1 MAGHVPYRTAVEP
14 SRPAVASASESG
26 ANAYDGY
33 LDPYGGVRL
42 GHFPYED
49 GGYMYVTG
57 GPVSDSVLGE
67 RKPKAEF
74 FQRLASEVPPQHP
87 LVYAAKRAEHVAD
100 RTEDYID
107 RGYNKDGRG
116 HSPDVGKLPN
126 HPTFSIESG
135 HPMASIWGGKWS
147 DDNRAFEMSDW
158 QMQNPNNTVFGLYT
172 QGDGDVVPT
181 YQGARVLPEITV

>member
-1 MAGHVPYRTAVEP
+1 MSMQEKSGVMALMIRNGVYRPDDMKQRWDEFQERREVEE
-14 SRPAVASASESG
+14 A
-26 ANAYDGY
+26 
-33 LDPYGGVRL
+33 
-42 GHFPYED
+42 
-49 GGYMYVTG
+49 
-57 GPVSDSVLGE
+57 
-67 RKPKAEF
+67 
-74 FQRLASEVPPQHP
+74 PPQHP